1 MLKSKIFFKNYLDNF
16 DKILKKTQ
24 VKFLINLAEIIIRHH
39 KQNGKIIIAGN
50 GGSASI
56 ASHICVDLNKELAIK
71 AVNFNETNLITC
83 FANDYG
89 YENWLK
95 EALKIFCEEKDLVI
109 LISSSGNSPNI
120 INAANYIKKKKIE
133 LVTFSG
139 FDKNNQL
146 KRIGSVN
153 FWCNSKSYNF
163 VEMTHYVWLVS
174 VVDFLKKFYSNK

>member
-1 MLKSKIFFKNYLDNF
+1 MKKKNFFKNYYKQLSSVFLSVNEDLLF
-16 DKILKKTQ
+16 KSVKLILT
-24 VKFLINLAEIIIRHH
+24 HH
-39 KQNGKIIIAGN
+39 KKNGRIIIAGN

-56 ASHICVDLNKELAIK
+56 AAHICVDFNKELSIK

-95 EALKIFCEEKDLVI
+95 KALEIFCDKNDLVI

-120 INAANYIKKKKIE
+120 INAANYIKKKKIG

-139 FDKNNQL
+139 FSKNNKL
-146 KRIGSVN
+146 KKIGLIN
-153 FWCNSKSYNF
+153 FWCQSYSYNF
-163 VEMTHYVWLVS
+163 VEMSHYVWLVS
-174 VVDFLKKFYSNK
+174 VVDFLKKFHSKK